1 MMDAA
6 AAISTIQS
14 MQIALQLLQTVQPT
28 AWQYPPQCSVQDGAS
43 FDFIVVGG
51 GSAGSVVA
59 SRLTE
64 NKNVNVLLLE
74 AGGYPPLESEYP
86 AWFTLLPRSVY
97 DYNITSTDDG
107 KTAQNLQ
114 GKVVTMNQ
122 GKVLGGSSAVHHM
135 MHTNGDPEDYNGWA
149 KMLNDKK
156 WSFKYAQKYLKK
168 METLIDQDLLQPEDI
183 EFHGTDGPLLVA
195 KDTRKSNEK
204 YLKAFEELGHKI
216 VSDINAAVPAVG
228 YTENLFEIA
237 DGIRQSSA
245 LGYLGRAKHR
255 PNLCLAISS
264 SVTKILIEKQK
275 AVGVEVTTASGETY
289 KVYADKE
296 VIVSAGALNSP
307 KLLMLSGIGPQK
319 HLESFGIDVVADLPV
334 GQNLQDHA
342 CAAIVVKTDKCDATT
357 PAANPHQFPTPSFN
371 GYVSLDNSTTTADY
385 DTINLDFPCSSSDV
399 LQLSVNMFSYSY
411 DISQRIFDA
420 SKDRKVIFTLL
431 GLVMPKSRG
440 QVLLASTDPAM
451 NPQVYTGMFSNE
463 DDVDLIARAFMDH
476 VRVLDTTYFKS
487 INASLVDMGVCK
499 DAKTEYEFWR
509 CYAVSMS
516 ATMWHYAGTC
526 AMGIVLDSD
535 LNVLGVDSLRVVDA
549 SAMPTLIR
557 GKLYA
562 GVMMLAEYGADIIRK
577 DWGI

>member
-1 MMDAA
+1 MADAA

-14 MQIALQLLQTVQPT
+14 MQIALQLLQTITPT
-28 AWQYPPQCSVQDGAS
+28 AWQYPPQCSVQDGDS

-51 GSAGSVVA
+51 GSSGSVVA

-64 NKNVNVLLLE
+64 NEDVNVLLIE
-74 AGGYPPLESEYP
+74 AGGYPPIESEYP
-86 AWFTLLPRSVY
+86 AWFTLLARSVY

-114 GKVVTMNQ
+114 GKVVTLNQ
-122 GKVLGGSSAVHHM
+122 GKMLGGSSSLHHM
-135 MHTNGDPEDYNGWA
+135 MHTNGDPEDYNEWA
-149 KMLNDKK
+149 RMLNDDK
-156 WSFKYAQKYLKK
+156 WSFKYAQEYLKK
-168 METLIDQDLLQPEDI
+168 METLIDQDLLPPEDI
-183 EFHGTDGPLLVA
+183 ACHGTDGPLEVA
-195 KDTRKSNEK
+195 KDTRTTNEK

-216 VSDINAAVPAVG
+216 VSDINAATPAVG

-237 DGIRQSSA
+237 NGFRQSSA
-245 LGYLGRAKHR
+245 LGYLGRARNR
-255 PNLCLAISS
+255 PNLCLALSS
-264 SVTKILIEKQK
+264 SVTKILIEDQK
-275 AVGVEVTTASGETY
+275 AVGVQVSTANGKTY
-289 KVYADKE
+289 KVYADNE
-296 VIVSAGALNSP
+296 VIVSAGAINSP
-307 KLLMLSGIGPQK
+307 KLLMLSGIGPKK

-357 PAANPHQFPTPSFN
+357 PAANPHQFPAPSFN

-385 DTINLDFPCSSSDV
+385 DTINLEFQCGSSDI

-411 DISQRIFDA
+411 DVSQTIFEA
-420 SKDRKVIFTLL
+420 TKDRKVIFTLL

-440 QVLLASTDPAM
+440 QVLLASTDPAV

-463 DDVDLIARAFMDH
+463 DDIDLIARAFMDH
-476 VRVLDTTYFKS
+476 VKVLDTTYFKS
-487 INASLVDMGVCK
+487 VNASLVDMGVCK

-509 CYAVSMS
+509 CYAVAMS
-516 ATMWHYAGTC
+516 ATMWHYGGTC
-526 AMGIVLDSD
+526 AMGKVLDSD